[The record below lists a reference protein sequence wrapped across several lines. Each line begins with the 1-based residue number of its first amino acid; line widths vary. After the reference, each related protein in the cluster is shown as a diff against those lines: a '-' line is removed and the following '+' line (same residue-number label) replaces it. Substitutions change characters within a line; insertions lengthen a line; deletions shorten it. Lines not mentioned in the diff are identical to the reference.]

1 MKIPPILITLFVVL
15 AWSCI
20 PSWAAT
26 PKQSPTLNNLI
37 DRAEVIVAAKIQ
49 RTDYSRTGKDGPMA
63 GVAKVLKCIKGKF
76 SPGDIVEFSEPG
88 WWEPE
93 YKSGETRILF
103 LERQEMRSADKTN
116 SNGIWQ
122 TAYSDS
128 LSFLIDA
135 NSLSEFSMDRVVL
148 FLKETHKIQRSKGTL
163 SVVAQD
169 QRKDSYVILI
179 HLSSPDDRSIWIHR
193 ETFKASFHGKKNGK
207 DYVFSLDLL
216 IPGAIN
222 TGPFIEIKAGI
233 PLPLQFKIK
242 REQVDGLASVQRLFK
257 NRVLIFP
264 NRCWSGIRS
273 VLVMPGA
280 SPNATSPVN
289 GSGVEATAVAF
300 FGRLFS
306 DDEFVSKM
314 KPIVDALNFMAIT
327 DMTWE
332 MASQHEARMAKQ
344 WEEQAGPIFFRKLAD
359 VGLAKSDILAF
370 TSKLQNND
378 ADQKNALAD
387 RIFRETH
394 ADAQKKMN
402 VRFVLFTLSY
412 IHGRL
417 TTATFDAEPPESTTQ
432 RRLHGLLLPS
442 NCKAAPQYVLRYKQW
457 SGVSPGNG
465 FSRTSLIV
473 VELDLSKGEMR
484 KLWKSANHPAPMLPL
499 DEAGIAKLIANV
511 PWTDLSMENTA
522 KFNSL
527 IQAWLAT
534 KPPAVYNSPMALGR
548 EDGFLT
554 ELSVSLD
561 TNIVTTTLN
570 PRGGYS
576 PQDPMRP
583 TKEWQELIDSLLG
596 LK

>member
-1 MKIPPILITLFVVL
+1 VKNPPILVTLFVVL

-20 PSWAAT
+20 PSRAAT
-26 PKQSPTLNNLI
+26 PKQSPSLNDLI

-63 GVAKVLKCIKGKF
+63 GTAKVLKCIKGKF

-103 LERQEMRSADKTN
+103 LERQEMHSADTTN
-116 SNGIWQ
+116 SKGIWQ

-128 LSFLIDA
+128 LSFLINA
-135 NSLSEFSMDRVVL
+135 NSLSEFSMDRVAL
-148 FLKETHKIQRSKGTL
+148 FLKETHKIQRSKRTL
-163 SVVAQD
+163 SAIAQD

-193 ETFKASFHGKKNGK
+193 ETFKASFRGKRNGK
-207 DYVFSLDLL
+207 DYVFSLDFPSLGT
-216 IPGAIN
+216 IK

-233 PLPLQFKIK
+233 PLPLQIKIN
-242 REQVDGLASVQRLFK
+242 REQVEGLTSVQLLFK

-273 VLVMPGA
+273 ISVMPA
-280 SPNATSPVN
+280 ALPSATSAAN
-289 GSGVEATAVAF
+289 ESDVEATAVAF

-314 KPIVDALNFMAIT
+314 KPIVDTLHFLAVADIT
-327 DMTWE
+327 EE
-332 MASQHEARMAKQ
+332 MASKYEARMAKQ
-344 WEEQAGPIFFRKLAD
+344 WEEQAGPAFFQKLAD
-359 VGLAKSDILAF
+359 AGLAKSEIR
-370 TSKLQNND
+370 TIISKLQNRD
-378 ADQKNALAD
+378 TSQKNALAD
-387 RIFRETH
+387 RIFCATH
-394 ADAQKKMN
+394 ADAQKKIS
-402 VRFVLFTLSY
+402 VRFILFTLSY

-417 TTATFDAEPPESTTQ
+417 TAATHDTEPPESRAQ
-432 RRLHGLLLPS
+432 RKLRGQLPS
-442 NCKAAPQYVLRYKQW
+442 NCKAAPQYVLRYRQW
-457 SGVSPGNG
+457 SGVSPGAG
-465 FSRTSLIV
+465 SSHTSLIA
-473 VELDLSKGEMR
+473 VELDLSKSKMR
-484 KLWKSANHPAPMLPL
+484 KLWKSASRPTPMLPH
-499 DEAGIAKLIANV
+499 DEAGTVKLLADI
-511 PWTDLSMENTA
+511 PWTDISKEDA
-522 KFNSL
+522 VKFSSL

-534 KPPAVYNSPMALGR
+534 KPPAAYNSPMALGR

-554 ELSVSLD
+554 ELSVSWG
-561 TNIVTTTLN
+561 TNTVATELN

-576 PQDPMRP
+576 PRDPLRP
-583 TKEWQELIDSLLG
+583 SKEWRELTDALLG